1 MPFAHRVRQSQ
12 THRLTRLLY
21 QSFGRSEHASNN
33 PYRRRSQSAMATK
46 KARTI
51 KVADLTSV
59 IDQAVEASA
68 GRRLPGGTIIGRQIA
83 ASLAAKINPDD
94 LARDITKQ
102 LKASF
107 PDATLTPKVIKG
119 DDLTTIGFIMKV
131 KTAIR

>member
-1 MPFAHRVRQSQ
+1 MV
-12 THRLTRLLY
+12 T
-21 QSFGRSEHASNN
+21 
-33 PYRRRSQSAMATK
+33 

-51 KVADLTSV
+51 KMADLASV

-68 GRRLPGGTIIGRQIA
+68 GRKLPGGTIIGRQMA

-107 PDATLTPKVIKG
+107 PDATLTPKVIKA
-119 DDLTTIGFIMKV
+119 DDLTTIGFIMKPR
-131 KTAIR
+131 TTIR